1 MLSSLKEIRGSQ
13 GGTQTIGLADAVI
26 ERFVTRDERLEEA
39 ITRAVAFVASE
50 QWRAFLKEAPDDEAE
65 QIEFIQRRIFNF
77 YYPEAKNPYIPA
89 AAVGPWVVTTKGA
102 VLHDSGG
109 YGMLGFGHCLEEVER
124 IIGQSHV
131 MANVM
136 TANLSQRKITEALD
150 KEIGH
155 TRNNKEPVY
164 SRYMF
169 LNSGSEAMTLAG
181 RLADRNAKHVVGDGS
196 NKPTR
201 SLTLDSSF
209 HGRTERPARLSNI
222 CLPNYRKHLHSFG
235 DRSDVGIV
243 VHNDI
248 ASLERAF
255 ADAERQGIFIDALYF
270 EGVNG
275 EGDPG
280 RAVSREFYQRARSIT
295 DEKGALLVVDSVQA
309 GIRAHGVLSIVDYP
323 GFQDLDPPD
332 VETFSKAV
340 HLGHVPLSIIAISQ
354 RVTDCFRPG
363 LHGNTM
369 TANPRSLEVGAY
381 TLSLLTPDIRHNI
394 VERGKEFV
402 ALFRQLQCEFP
413 SLINKAQGTG
423 LLVCV
428 GIDDRVPVV
437 GKDGLELRL
446 RQRGLGIIHGDK
458 NVLRLTPNFTITS
471 KEIVLITDIMREVFR
486 EIRGY

>member
-1 MLSSLKEIRGSQ
+1 MLSSLKKIRGSL
-13 GGTQTIGLADAVI
+13 GEAQTVGLADSVI
-26 ERFVTRDERLEEA
+26 ERFVTKDKRLEQA
-39 ITRAVAFVASE
+39 ITRAVNFVTGKE
-50 QWRAFLKEAPDDEAE
+50 WQAFLKEAPNDEE
-65 QIEFIQRRIFNF
+65 GQIKFIQQRIFNF
-77 YYPEAKNPYIPA
+77 YYQEAKNPYIPA
-89 AAVGPWVVTTKGA
+89 AAVGPWIVTTNGA

-109 YGMLGFGHCLEEVER
+109 YGMLGFGHCIEKVEH
-124 IIGQSHV
+124 IIGQSYV

-136 TANLSQRKITEALD
+136 TASLSQRKITEALD

-155 TRNNKEPVY
+155 TRNDTAPVY

-181 RLADRNAKHVVGDGS
+181 RLADRNAKHLVGDT
-196 NKPTR
+196 NKKPTR

-222 CLPNYRKHLHSFG
+222 CLPNYQKHLHSFD

-248 ASLERAF
+248 ASLEQAF
-255 ADAERQGIFIDALYF
+255 ADAEQQGVFIDALYF

-280 RAVSREFYQRARSIT
+280 RAISPEFYQRARSIT
-295 DEKGALLVVDSVQA
+295 DKSGTLLVVDSVQA

-323 GFQDLDPPD
+323 GFQKLDPPD

-340 HLGHVPLSIIAISQ
+340 HLGHLPLSVIAISQ

-381 TLSLLTPDIRHNI
+381 TLRSLTDDVRNNI

-402 ALFRQLQCEFP
+402 VTFKQLQQEFP
-413 SLINKAQGTG
+413 NLINKAQGTG
-423 LLVCV
+423 LLVCI

-437 GKDGLELRL
+437 GNNGLELRL
-446 RQRGLGIIHGDK
+446 RQKGLGIIHGDK
-458 NVLRLTPNFTITS
+458 NVLRLTPTFTITS
-471 KEIVLITDIMREVFR
+471 EEIALIAEVMREVFR
-486 EIRGY
+486 NLKC

>member
-1 MLSSLKEIRGSQ
+1 MVSSLKKIRGSLAT
-13 GGTQTIGLADAVI
+13 TQTVGLADSVI
-26 ERFVTRDERLEEA
+26 ERFVAKDERLKRA
-39 ITRAVAFVASE
+39 ITRAVDFIESRE
-50 QWRAFLKEAPDDEAE
+50 WQTFLKEAPNDEAE
-65 QIEFIQRRIFNF
+65 QIRFIQQRIFNF

-89 AAVGPWVVTTKGA
+89 AAVGPWIVTTNGA

-109 YGMLGFGHCLEEVER
+109 YGMLGFGHCLEEVEQ
-124 IIGQSHV
+124 IIGRSHV

-155 TRNNKEPVY
+155 TRDNKRPVY

-181 RLADRNAKHVVGDGS
+181 RLADRNAKHVVGDD
-196 NKPTR
+196 NKKPTR

-222 CLPNYRKHLHSFG
+222 CLPNYRKHLHSFD

-248 ASLERAF
+248 ASLEQAF
-255 ADAERQGIFIDALYF
+255 ADAEQQGFFIDALYF

-280 RAVSREFYQRARSIT
+280 RAVSPEFYQRARSIT
-295 DEKGALLVVDSVQA
+295 DDSGTLLVVDSVQA

-323 GFQDLDPPD
+323 GFQELPPPD
-332 VETFSKAV
+332 VETFSKAM
-340 HLGHVPLSIIAISQ
+340 HLGHVPLSVIAISQ

-381 TLSLLTPDIRHNI
+381 TLTSLTDDVRRNI

-402 ALFRQLQCEFP
+402 ATFKQLQNEFP
-413 SLINKAQGTG
+413 NLINKAQGTG
-423 LLVCV
+423 LLVCI

-446 RQRGLGIIHGDK
+446 RQKGLGIIHGDK
-458 NVLRLTPNFTITS
+458 NVLRLTPTFTITS
-471 KEIVLITDIMREVFR
+471 EEISLIADVMREVFR
-486 EIRGY
+486 ECQ